1 MKINQFWIQRMKYLL
16 TKKIILITEYSNE
29 WGGVNE
35 LWDLDSQNPEQVF

>member
-1 MKINQFWIQRMKYLL
+1 MKYLL

-29 WGGVNE
+29 WDGVNE